1 MGKHEELRN
10 EIDRIDRQLMK
21 LFEERMNV
29 TREIADYKRANNIPV
44 LDQAREDKVIEKNV
58 TYLKDHTLDKYA
70 REFTKRLME
79 LSRTRQREALN
90 NKVTKTC

>member
-1 MGKHEELRN
+1 MGRHEELRN

-21 LFEERMNV
+21 LFEERMNI
-29 TREIADYKRANNIPV
+29 TREIADYKRANDIPV

-79 LSRTRQREALN
+79 LSRTRQSEALN

>member
-79 LSRTRQREALN
+79 LSRTRQREEL